1 VIEIKG
7 LKKRFNKH
15 QVLKGIDLS
24 VAEGETVGLIGVSGS
39 GKSTFLRC
47 LNFLEAPDEGSIRL
61 GERSIDVSAAKK
73 DDILYLRRNT
83 SMVFQLFN
91 LFKYKTALENVIEGL
106 VVVKKMPPA
115 EARAVGED
123 LLVRVGLHDRMH
135 YYPSK
140 LSGGQQQRV
149 AIARAMSMN
158 PKVLLLDEPTSALDP
173 ELIAEVLSVIR
184 RIAKEGQTMI
194 IVSHEMNFI
203 YDISDKVIFLDE
215 GSVLER
221 GTPREVFHAPQSER
235 ARQFLSRVSLANDYT
250 I

>member
-1 VIEIKG
+1 
-7 LKKRFNKH
+7 
-15 QVLKGIDLS
+15 VLKGIDLS
-24 VAEGETVGLIGVSGS
+24 VAEGEVVGLIGVSGS

-47 LNFLEAPDEGSIRL
+47 LNFLEAPDEGCIRL
-61 GERSIDVSAAKK
+61 GARTIDVSAAKK

-106 VVVKKMPPA
+106 VVVKKLPVE
-115 EARAVGED
+115 EARSVGED
-123 LLVRVGLHDRMH
+123 LLARVGLGDRMH

-173 ELIAEVLSVIR
+173 ELIGEVLSVIR
-184 RIAKEGQTMI
+184 QIAKAGQTMI

-215 GSVLER
+215 GAVLER
-221 GTPREVFHAPQSER
+221 GTPREIFSSPQNER
-235 ARQFLSRVSLANDYT
+235 TRQFLSRVNLANDYT

>member
-1 VIEIKG
+1 
-7 LKKRFNKH
+7 
-15 QVLKGIDLS
+15 VLKGIDLS
-24 VAEGETVGLIGVSGS
+24 VAEGEVVGLIGVSGS

-47 LNFLEAPDEGSIRL
+47 LNFLEVPDEGRIRL
-61 GERSIDVSAAKK
+61 GDRLVDVSAAKK
-73 DDILYLRRNT
+73 DDILYLRRGT

-106 VVVKKMPPA
+106 IVVKKTPPE
-115 EARAVGED
+115 EARVIGEE
-123 LLVRVGLHDRMH
+123 LLARVGLKDRMD

-173 ELIAEVLSVIR
+173 ELIAEVLSVIK

-203 YDISDKVIFLDE
+203 YDISDRVIFLDE
-215 GSVLER
+215 GAILEQ
-221 GTPREVFHAPQSER
+221 GTPKELFSSPQNER
-235 ARQFLSRVSLANDYT
+235 TRQFISRVSLTNDY
-250 I
+250 II

>member
-1 VIEIKG
+1 MIEIKG
-7 LKKRFNKH
+7 LKKRFNRH

-24 VAEGETVGLIGVSGS
+24 VAEGEVVGLIGVSGS

-47 LNFLEAPDEGSIRL
+47 LNFLEVPDEGRIRL
-61 GERSIDVSAAKK
+61 GDRLVDVSAAKK
-73 DDILYLRRNT
+73 DDILYLRRGT

-106 VVVKKMPPA
+106 IVVKKTPPE
-115 EARAVGED
+115 EARVIGEE
-123 LLVRVGLHDRMH
+123 LLARVGLKDRMD

-173 ELIAEVLSVIR
+173 ELIAEVLSVIK

-203 YDISDKVIFLDE
+203 YDISDRVIFLDE
-215 GSVLER
+215 GAILEQ
-221 GTPREVFHAPQSER
+221 GTPKELFSSPQNER
-235 ARQFLSRVSLANDYT
+235 TRQFISRVSLTNDY
-250 I
+250 II